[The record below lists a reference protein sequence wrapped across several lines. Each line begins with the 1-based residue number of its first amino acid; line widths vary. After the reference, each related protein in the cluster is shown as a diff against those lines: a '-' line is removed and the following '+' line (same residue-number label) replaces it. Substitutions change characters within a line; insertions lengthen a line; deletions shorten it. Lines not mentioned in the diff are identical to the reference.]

1 MARGWESKSVDDQ
14 IQNATDSTTNESTKD
29 QKKKTR
35 TPEEIDAVRQRKVL
49 ELSRARV
56 ASDLENN
63 SDPRYRT
70 LLLRALEDLDAQLA
84 RLKSAG

>member
-14 IQNATDSTTNESTKD
+14 IQNATESTTTDSAKN
-29 QKKKTR
+29 QKKRAR
-35 TPEEIDAVRQRKVL
+35 TPAEIDAVRQRKVL

-63 SDPRYRT
+63 TDPRYRA
-70 LLLRALEDLDAQLA
+70 LLLRALQDLDAQLA